1 MDSKSIAIIGL
12 GLIGGSLAKALR
24 RTNHNFYIFGMDSNE
39 KNRQLAQEDGSV
51 DQVITDLEEVAKNA
65 HVIFLCMPI
74 SGIPEMLRKL
84 APLIQPGTILT
95 DVGSIKSGIM
105 KEAEQILP
113 KEVHFI
119 GGHPM
124 AGRERSGYA
133 ASIAHLFENA
143 YYVLTPRACTPPSVV
158 KDLEL
163 IIASTG
169 ALPLVLDPL
178 THDIRVG
185 AVSHLPH
192 VIAAALVNTVEE
204 WDGPDKSGQ
213 KLAAGGFKD
222 ITRISSS
229 QPEMWRDISL
239 SNKEQLLPMI
249 SDFINKL
256 NRFKQELE
264 SNNEIEIEHFY
275 REAKNYRDQIPS
287 SDSLYLLPYYKV
299 YVDIEDRPG
308 SIGEVASFLG
318 DKNVNIKNMQIINSR
333 EDEPGCLVVSVEDKS
348 AQEKAVSLLNQSGF
362 YAYTR

>member
-12 GLIGGSLAKALR
+12 GLIGASLAKALR

-84 APLIQPGTILT
+84 APLVQPGTILT

-143 YYVLTPRACTPPSVV
+143 YYVLT
-158 KDLEL
+158 
-163 IIASTG
+163 
-169 ALPLVLDPL
+169 
-178 THDIRVG
+178 
-185 AVSHLPH
+185 
-192 VIAAALVNTVEE
+192 
-204 WDGPDKSGQ
+204 
-213 KLAAGGFKD
+213 
-222 ITRISSS
+222 
-229 QPEMWRDISL
+229 
-239 SNKEQLLPMI
+239 
-249 SDFINKL
+249 
-256 NRFKQELE
+256 
-264 SNNEIEIEHFY
+264 
-275 REAKNYRDQIPS
+275 
-287 SDSLYLLPYYKV
+287 
-299 YVDIEDRPG
+299 
-308 SIGEVASFLG
+308 
-318 DKNVNIKNMQIINSR
+318 
-333 EDEPGCLVVSVEDKS
+333 
-348 AQEKAVSLLNQSGF
+348 
-362 YAYTR
+362 

>member
-1 MDSKSIAIIGL
+1 MDNKSIAIIGL

-24 RTNHNFYIFGMDSNE
+24 RTNHNFYIIGMDRDE
-39 KNRQLAQEDGSV
+39 KNCQLAQEDGSV
-51 DQVITDLEEVAKNA
+51 DIVTSNLEEAVKNA

-74 SGIPEMLRKL
+74 SSIPEMLRKL
-84 APLIQPGTILT
+84 APLVQPGTILT
-95 DVGSIKSGIM
+95 DVGSIKTGIM
-105 KEAEQILP
+105 KEAEQVLP
-113 KEVHFI
+113 KEIHFI

-124 AGRERSGYA
+124 AGREHSGYA

-143 YYVLTPRACTPPSVV
+143 YYVLTPRTGTPPSAV
-158 KDLEL
+158 KDLQL

-169 ALPLVLDPL
+169 ALPLVLDPII
-178 THDIRVG
+178 HDIRVG

-192 VIAAALVNTVEE
+192 IIAATLVNTVEG

-222 ITRISSS
+222 ITRIASS

-264 SNNEIEIEHFY
+264 SNNEMEIGNFY
-275 REAKNYRDQIPS
+275 MEAKNYRDKIPS

-348 AQEKAVSLLNQSGF
+348 AQGKAVSLLNQSGF